1 MNYSETSW
9 ASFYSDRVNNSSYL
23 DKFYK
28 KYQKLIDFIDKQIEI
43 NPDIIVKEE
52 GCGIGNVS
60 KVHYIKGKF
69 KPKKYVFSDID
80 SSMLELTKINS
91 SEMNVPME
99 YIRQDILIP
108 KYYEENTLVVT
119 HGVLEHF
126 SDLEI
131 EKIIE
136 NQKHK
141 NVIASCHYVP
151 LDGYDKPSFGDERLF
166 SASKWVS
173 MVGHYTE
180 INMINNQDLFVFKVS
195 NIYKN

>member
-9 ASFYSDRVNNSSYL
+9 SSFYSDRVNNSSYL
-23 DKFYK
+23 DKFYN
-28 KYQKLIDFIDKQIEI
+28 KYKQLIDFIDKQIEI
-43 NPDIIVKEE
+43 NPDIIIKEE

-60 KVHYIKGKF
+60 KAHYFNGKF
-69 KPKKYVFSDID
+69 KPKKYIFSDID

-91 SEMNVPME
+91 SGINVPME
-99 YIRQDILIP
+99 YINEDIL
-108 KYYEENTLVVT
+108 KQKHYEENTLIVT

-131 EKIIE
+131 KKIIE

-151 LDGYDKPSFGDERLF
+151 LEGYYKPSFGDERLF
-166 SASKWVS
+166 SASKWI
-173 MVGHYTE
+173 MLVGHYTE
-180 INMINNQDLFVFKVS
+180 INIINNQDLFIFNVS
-195 NIYKN
+195 NI